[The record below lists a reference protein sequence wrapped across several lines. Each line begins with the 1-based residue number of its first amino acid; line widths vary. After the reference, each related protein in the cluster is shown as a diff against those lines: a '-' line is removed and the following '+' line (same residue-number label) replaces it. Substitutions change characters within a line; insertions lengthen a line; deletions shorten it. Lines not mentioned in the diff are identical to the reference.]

1 VRLNFNHIM
10 VFLDVAESGSI
21 NAAAQSRHVAQSAVS
36 RIVRELESA
45 LGMKLLRRH
54 AWGVELTESGG
65 VLVNLARSIRAEATA
80 ARRELALLGE
90 HAHAISLSVGAHPT
104 VAAFVLP
111 EAIKRMSE
119 RLPTCRITVRE
130 GLKETL
136 LPALSSGALD
146 VVACR
151 IGNMELPAGLS
162 ERLIYHDAMAILAG
176 RHYRAPSRKKITAE
190 DLKDGS
196 WILPPPDAE
205 PYQDVIATFQSLR
218 IPVPKPKV
226 QSAAIELIRTLLHSD
241 QNWLAM
247 VPRDLFRM
255 DLEAKRIKMLGN
267 APQALWRPMGLIL
280 RSRAS
285 GEERQVAAFIDCFTE
300 AARDLPKPPQSG

>member
-1 VRLNFNHIM
+1 M

-21 NAAAQSRHVAQSAVS
+21 NSAAQSRHVAQSAVS
-36 RIVRELESA
+36 RIVRQLESA
-45 LGMKLLRRH
+45 LEVKLLRRH
-54 AWGVELTESGG
+54 AWGVELTEPGH

-80 ARRELALLGE
+80 ARRDLELLGE
-90 HAHAISLSVGAHPT
+90 EGRAISLSVGAHPT

-111 EAIKRMSE
+111 EAIKRLSE
-119 RLPTCRITVRE
+119 RMPACRITVRE

-151 IGNMELPAGLS
+151 IGNMELPSGLS

-176 RHYRAPSRKKITAE
+176 RHYRVRPRKKIMAE
-190 DLKDGS
+190 DLKRGS

-205 PYQDVIATFQSLR
+205 PYRDVVATFESLG
-218 IPVPKPKV
+218 IPVPKPTV

-255 DLEAKRIKMLGN
+255 DLEAKRLKMIGN

-280 RSRAS
+280 RTRAS
-285 GEERQVAAFIDCFTE
+285 GEERQVACFIDCFTE
-300 AARDLPKPPQSG
+300 AARDLPKPPQG